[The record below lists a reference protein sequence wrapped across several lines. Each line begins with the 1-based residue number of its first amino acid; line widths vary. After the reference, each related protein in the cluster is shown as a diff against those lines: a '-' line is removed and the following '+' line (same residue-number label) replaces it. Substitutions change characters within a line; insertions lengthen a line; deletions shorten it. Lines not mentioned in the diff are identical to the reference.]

1 MASEI
6 AERFM
11 QTLQQ
16 IEETKNVE
24 LLVLLF
30 AENAELNNLT
40 MLEPLKGQDGARQ
53 FWQKYLSVFGHI
65 HSHFTYIT
73 ESNDTVVLE
82 RISDSTLPDGE
93 PIKYPGVS
101 IVEIKQDKIQRF
113 RTYYD
118 SAAFLQEGAKQVA

>member
-24 LLVLLF
+24 PLVLLF
-30 AENAELNNLT
+30 AEDAELNNLA
-40 MLEPLKGQDGARQ
+40 MLEPLRGQDGAHQ
-53 FWQKYLSVFGHI
+53 FWQKYLSAFKQI
-65 HSHFTYIT
+65 HSHFTHIT
-73 ESNDTVVLE
+73 EGNDTVVLE
-82 RISDSTLPDGE
+82 WISDGTRPDGE

-101 IVEIKQDKIQRF
+101 IVEIKEDKVQRF

-118 SAAFLQEGAKQVA
+118 SAAFL